1 MGVRVHRNRVRMR
14 HRKRAYGDESL
25 PVLTKDG
32 DVSGFC
38 RDIQLLNSRIEREYV
53 RVFSDRICG
62 QHLHVCEIDHC
73 QLVIF
78 LSRNKSQSSDD
89 IEGNPM
95 RALDSRDWIMPNNL
109 GSSRINRYKFVLLMH
124 RDEDVSGARVI
135 DGITRTA
142 VERDGGHQRVG
153 RRIDHRIRVSMFV
166 GYKDSLRTGSV
177 GDAVRVFN
185 RSSLCDGLECFHIDN
200 GHFVLPGGR
209 CIHSAQLRNCPD
221 TVNVREAVEVCHNF
235 APSIKS
241 GNQNWHTSYRGVS
254 PEYFDIKR
262 WYVDQGAIF
271 SPEDTD
277 RAADVCVIGRTV
289 RDQLFGVESPIG
301 KVMRVSN
308 LPCKVVATL
317 HPKGLS
323 LSGQDQDDTIILPY
337 TTAMKKIKGITWL
350 DDILCSAVSADVVKM
365 AGQEATAVLRDRH
378 HLRPE
383 EEDDFNIRN
392 PEDIIQAQ
400 LDASKTLT
408 ILLIAIA
415 SVSLIVG
422 GIGIMNVM
430 LVSVTERTREIGV
443 RVAVG
448 ATEAAI
454 QLQFLGESIML
465 SLVGGAAGVVFGIF
479 GSYLVGQ
486 TLGWPIEMSVEAVVV
501 AAMFSIAVGV
511 FFGYYPARKASRLD
525 PIEALR
531 YE

>member
-1 MGVRVHRNRVRMR
+1 VESICFHLTFRQKPVYWFKAVHFKFSERGEIGTMNYGALFRSALVALLRNKMR
-14 HRKRAYGDESL
+14 S
-25 PVLTKDG
+25 VLTVLGITIGIAAVICVVAIGKAG
-32 DVSGFC
+32 QARVQQ
-38 RDIQLLNSRIEREYV
+38 QL
-53 RVFSDRICG
+53 
-62 QHLHVCEIDHC
+62 
-73 QLVIF
+73 
-78 LSRNKSQSSDD
+78 
-89 IEGNPM
+89 
-95 RALDSRDWIMPNNL
+95 NNL
-109 GSSRINRYKFVLLMH
+109 GDNFVWIEAGG
-124 RDEDVSGARVI
+124 R
-135 DGITRTA
+135 A
-142 VERDGGHQRVG
+142 VNGV
-153 RRIDHRIRVSMFV
+153 
-166 GYKDSLRTGSV
+166 RTGTHDTKTLV
-177 GDAVRVFN
+177 VADATAIKN
-185 RSSLCDGLECFHIDN
+185 QISL
-200 GHFVLPGGR
+200 
-209 CIHSAQLRNCPD
+209 
-221 TVNVREAVEVCHNF
+221 
-235 APSIKS
+235 IKS
-241 GNQNWHTSYRGVS
+241 VSPNVDDPVQAVYGNQNWHTSYRGVS
-254 PEYFDIKR
+254 PEFFDIKR

-271 SPEDTD
+271 SQDDVD

-289 RDQLFGVESPIG
+289 REQLFGVENAVG
-301 KVMRVSN
+301 KVIRVN
-308 LPCKVVATL
+308 ELPCKVVATL

-350 DDILCSAVSADVVKM
+350 DDILCSAVSPDVVKM

-392 PEDIIQAQ
+392 PEDIIQVQ

-408 ILLIAIA
+408 ILLVAIA

-465 SLVGGAAGVVFGIF
+465 SLVGGAAGVLFGVF

-486 TLGWPIEMSVEAVVV
+486 TLGWPIEMSIEAVAV